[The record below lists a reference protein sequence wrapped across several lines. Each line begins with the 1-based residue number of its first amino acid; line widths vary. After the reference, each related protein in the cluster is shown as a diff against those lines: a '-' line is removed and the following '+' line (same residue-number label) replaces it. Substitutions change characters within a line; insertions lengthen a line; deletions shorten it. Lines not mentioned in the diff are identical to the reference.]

1 MSRIRRIESVG
12 WGFFGLV
19 LVVAIPAWIYVIFQA
34 THDSLTLGTRVGAGV
49 TLAFFFAA
57 FTSWAVNSLLQY
69 RSTPSDRDEPA
80 NRKPRKSK

>member
-1 MSRIRRIESVG
+1 MNSIRRIESVG

-19 LVVAIPAWIYVIFQA
+19 LVVAIPAWIYVIFQV

-57 FTSWAVNSLLQY
+57 FTSWLVNSLLQY
-69 RSTPSDRDEPA
+69 RSTPSDGDEPA
-80 NRKPRKSK
+80 KQMPRKNK